1 MADINFPYAPRSEED
16 PRAASVVQ
24 ANLDYLASLFQKGE
38 VDGDTMIWDVVVGSW
53 VATTPASPASGVPVG
68 AGMVWYT
75 DTPPT
80 GWLICDGSEIA
91 RATFADLNA
100 LWSAA
105 SYPFGAGNGTTTFNL
120 PDLRGRVPVGK
131 GTHADVNVL
140 ADNDGS
146 ALADRRPKHKHVVND
161 PSHVHSYT
169 HPGSALGAGSAG
181 GVSGPNNL
189 QNTGAAGTGITVGPQ
204 TASPTDGPAFV
215 TVNHIVKF

>member
-91 RATFADLNA
+91 RATFVDLNA

-120 PDLRGRVPVGK
+120 PDIRGRIPVGK
-131 GTHADVNVL
+131 GTNADVNVL
-140 ADNDGS
+140 GDNDGS
-146 ALADRRPKHKHVVND
+146 ALADRRPKHKHTVND
-161 PSHVHSYT
+161 PSHH
-169 HPGSALGAGSAG
+169 HPIRASGGGANPGAGVGAG
-181 GVSGPNNL
+181 TLDTFGVGDL
-189 QNTGAAGTGITVGPQ
+189 VTTGITVGPQ
-204 TASPTDGPAFV
+204 TISPTDSPAFV